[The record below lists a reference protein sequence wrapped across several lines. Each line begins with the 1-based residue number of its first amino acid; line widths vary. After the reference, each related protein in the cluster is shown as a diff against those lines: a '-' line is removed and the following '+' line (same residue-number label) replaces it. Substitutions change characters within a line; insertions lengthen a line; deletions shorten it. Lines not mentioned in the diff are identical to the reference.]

1 METSQ
6 QPDRLYRRVADQLIG
21 LIRDGVYKVG
31 EKLPAERDLADTF
44 RVSRPSVREAMI
56 ALEIL
61 GVVEIRDRSGI
72 YVTEAAVT
80 SSKDGLQTLSGRE
93 DLNVGAFELVE
104 ARILIEGETAGL
116 AAPLAKQKDL
126 DILRQLVE
134 EMRISDADR
143 CEAADRA
150 FHIHIASITDN
161 GALIDAIEH
170 LWNLRTQSPLA
181 SQIMTRAQGG
191 GREARV
197 AEHEAIL
204 EALAARNASGARR
217 AMREHLESV
226 REYLLD
232 ATETAEMDALKKKF
246 QSKRLSVTNRTYS
259 AEAANK
265 ETADPKGHNE

>member
-1 METSQ
+1 LENPV
-6 QPDRLYRRVADQLIG
+6 QPDRLYRRVADQLVA
-21 LIRDGVYKVG
+21 LIRDGVYKLG
-31 EKLPAERDLADTF
+31 EKLPAERDLAETF
-44 RVSRPSVREAMI
+44 GVSRPSVREAMI

-72 YVTEAAVT
+72 YVIQSEAALHKEGT
-80 SSKDGLQTLSGRE
+80 QGPSGRE

-104 ARILIEGETAGL
+104 ARILIEGETAAL
-116 AAPLAKQKDL
+116 AAPLVKQKDL
-126 DILRQLVE
+126 DILGNLIQ
-134 EMRISDADR
+134 EMQTDDATR
-143 CEAADRA
+143 CEEADRA

-191 GREARV
+191 GREARL
-197 AEHEAIL
+197 AEHEGIL
-204 EALAARNASGARR
+204 NALASRNPVLARR
-217 AMREHLESV
+217 AMRVHLESV

-246 QSKRLSVTNRTYS
+246 QSQRLKVTMRTLS
-259 AEAANK
+259 G
-265 ETADPKGHNE
+265 TSTD

>member
-1 METSQ
+1 METSP

-44 RVSRPSVREAMI
+44 GISRPSVREAMI

-61 GVVEIRDRSGI
+61 GVVEIRERSGI
-72 YVTEAAVT
+72 YVLEAAT
-80 SSKDGLQTLSGRE
+80 TQSKDGVQALSGRE

-116 AAPLAKQKDL
+116 AAPLAKQQDL
-126 DILRQLVE
+126 DTLRGLIDV
-134 EMRISDADR
+134 MRTSDAVR
-143 CEAADRA
+143 CEEADRA
-150 FHIHIASITDN
+150 FHIHIASMTDN

-204 EALAARNASGARR
+204 KALGSRDASTARR

-232 ATETAEMDALKKKF
+232 ATETAELDALRKKF
-246 QSKRLSVTNRTYS
+246 QSQRLAVKRRTIS
-259 AEAANK
+259 DEAR
-265 ETADPKGHNE
+265 G